1 MNTLDEKLSLMK
13 NLSVKLIRRSQGK
26 QRAAIT
32 LSNEQIKLI
41 NETSKGDL
49 LVSTEVTDEKGER
62 VIVIEMNLAWVMKQ

>member
-1 MNTLDEKLSLMK
+1 MK